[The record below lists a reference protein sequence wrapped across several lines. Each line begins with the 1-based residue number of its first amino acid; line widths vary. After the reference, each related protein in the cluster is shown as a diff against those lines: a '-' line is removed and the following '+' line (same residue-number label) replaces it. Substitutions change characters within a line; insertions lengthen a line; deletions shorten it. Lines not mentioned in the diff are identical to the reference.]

1 MIQNKKRKK
10 VRFKPQYELLSWNP
24 DKNYKLEKTMR
35 NESINQRVDMRP
47 QNNIEEELI
56 YKHEKMYGNK
66 REVSSNR
73 LASRDMAIQ
82 GTTNPYM
89 INNDYL
95 EDLSNQDKYLRPRD
109 SNIKSSENKYLKED

>member
-95 EDLSNQDKYLRPRD
+95 EDLINQDQYLRPKN
-109 SNIKSSENKYLKED
+109 SNYKNKEE

>member
-24 DKNYKLEKTMR
+24 DKNYKQEKSMR
-35 NESINQRVDMRP
+35 NESINQRIDMRP

-56 YKHEKMYGNK
+56 YQHEKMYENK
-66 REVSSNR
+66 REVCSHR
-73 LASRDMAIQ
+73 IAKRDMATQ

-109 SNIKSSENKYLKED
+109 SNIKSSDNKYLKED